1 MLQVR
6 DKVRGGMLQIRDK
19 VRGGICNV
27 VEFYLDYVK
36 LQHVGTNF
44 FFWITVKSYNILY
57 VELES

>member
-6 DKVRGGMLQIRDK
+6 NKARGC
-19 VRGGICNV
+19 VCNV

-36 LQHVGTNF
+36 LQYVGTNF
-44 FFWITVKSYNILY
+44 FFWITVKNYSILY